1 MNPLSLS
8 RKHTLFTL
16 IIATQIL
23 FAASVA
29 HAQAYQVL
37 NSETAIVGGDLN
49 RPVTTVQSGANPL
62 NRFFITK
69 VTKAGP
75 PDEAL
80 KGAILL
86 LPPLGSGFQNYE
98 ASEDGDYNNSF
109 VASVVQS
116 SCSRVGT
123 ALGRRCSVPPSC

>member
-1 MNPLSLS
+1 MNTVSLS
-8 RKHTLFTL
+8 RKHKLFTL

-29 HAQAYQVL
+29 HAQNYQVV
-37 NSETAIVGGDLN
+37 NSETATVGDDLS
-49 RPVTTVQSGANPL
+49 RTVTTVQSGPNPL
-62 NRFFITK
+62 NRFFITQ

-75 PDEAL
+75 SDEAI

-109 VASVVQS
+109 VAFFARRNFVVFGYSPRQ
-116 SCSRVGT
+116 
-123 ALGRRCSVPPSC
+123 